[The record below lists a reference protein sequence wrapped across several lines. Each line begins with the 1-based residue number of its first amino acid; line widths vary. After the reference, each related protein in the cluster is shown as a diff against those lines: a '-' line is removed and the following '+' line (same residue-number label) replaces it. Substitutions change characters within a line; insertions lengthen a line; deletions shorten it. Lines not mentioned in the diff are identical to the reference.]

1 MNTID
6 ALLYTGVLFLLDW
19 FGVSWSF
26 SRLTQAE
33 HPQYHSPPDVVIP
46 LKVTDTTGKMRP
58 PGWVSYSMNFGGQ
71 RHIVHIKAKKLLLYK
86 HLPVF
91 TYTDQ
96 GALLE
101 DHPFIQ
107 NGCYYHGYVEGDPES
122 VVALS
127 NCFGGFRGMLEI
139 NNIAYEIMPMMF
151 STTFEHLVYKMDNE
165 ETESLTRRSGFMKDK
180 ITCQIEFQEVNNF
193 TLKQSS
199 YEGWWTHYRIIEIVG
214 VIDNYL
220 YVHYTGNVSK
230 IMMDLFIVS
239 NIVDSI
245 YSVLDIK
252 VLMCGLELWT
262 NKNPIVVD
270 DIRKS
275 LDLYCKWKTENI
287 LPRLKHD
294 TTHLFIHRHLRGLSG
309 LGSTKGMCNPL
320 RSCAIVTFINRT
332 LTLSAIAVAH
342 HLGHNLGMPHDDPS
356 TCKCLPRKCIMHED
370 NPPTPKFSNC
380 SYSFFWWF
388 TLERAQ
394 CLFEH
399 LYTKDIFFRKRCG
412 NGIVEDQE
420 ECDCGPLRHCAKD
433 PCCMPNCTLS
443 YGSTCAFGL
452 CCKNCQYLPSGEVC
466 RKEANICDL
475 PEWCN
480 GTSHKCP
487 DDVFVENGIPCNTS
501 AYCYEREC
509 NDRTARCRQIFG
521 REAKSANE
529 IYMSKR
535 CGNGIVE
542 EEEECDCGPLQYC
555 AKDACCLSNCTL
567 SKGSTCAF
575 GLCCKD
581 CMFLP
586 AGEVCRQQVN
596 ECDLPEWCNGT
607 SHKCPEDVHMQ
618 DGNLCNDRAYCHD
631 KRCNDRN
638 KQCKDIFGHTAMNA
652 NLNCYEKMNT
662 RGDRFGHCGT
672 HRSTYIKCNI
682 PDILCGR
689 LQCENVTLIPS
700 LGDHSSV
707 HRTQF
712 NGITCWGTDFHLGMS
727 IPDIGE
733 VKDGTECGP
742 ERICLHRKCVP
753 MSHLKSDCS
762 VKTCNMRGICNSKH
776 HCHCNDNWA
785 PPDCKEEGSG
795 GSEGKLIHPSKWDI
809 ILLEKNIQSYET
821 TKYSDSTI
829 RRKTNLEIKIEKNL
843 QNVQTR
849 YQKEK

>member
-6 ALLYTGVLFLLDW
+6 ALLYTRVLFLLDW
-19 FGVSWSF
+19 FGISWSF

-332 LTLSAIAVAH
+332 LTLSAIAMAH

-529 IYMSKR
+529 ICYTR
-535 CGNGIVE
+535 INT
-542 EEEECDCGPLQYC
+542 Q
-555 AKDACCLSNCTL
+555 
-567 SKGSTCAF
+567 GS
-575 GLCCKD
+575 
-581 CMFLP
+581 
-586 AGEVCRQQVN
+586 
-596 ECDLPEWCNGT
+596 
-607 SHKCPEDVHMQ
+607 
-618 DGNLCNDRAYCHD
+618 
-631 KRCNDRN
+631 
-638 KQCKDIFGHTAMNA
+638 
-652 NLNCYEKMNT
+652 
-662 RGDRFGHCGT
+662 RFGHCGL
-672 HRSTYIKCNI
+672 RGSTYVKCNVS
-682 PDILCGR
+682 DVLCGR
-689 LQCENVTLIPS
+689 IQCDGVKEVPS
-700 LGDHSSV
+700 LDQHTTV
-707 HRTQF
+707 HWAHY
-712 NGITCWGTDFHLGMS
+712 NDVNCWGTDYHHGMK
-727 IPDIGE
+727 IPDIGD
-733 VKDGTECGP
+733 VKDGTECGHDHLC
-742 ERICLHRKCVP
+742 IHRQCVHI
-753 MSHLKSDCS
+753 SILDSNCS
-762 VKTCNMRGICNSKH
+762 PSFCNMRGICNNKH
-776 HCHCNDNWA
+776 HCHCNYLWD
-785 PPDCKEEGSG
+785 PPNCEIQGHGGSVDSGPPPRRKRTTRFCFLCLILFIILCILILCCIWLCLKGRKKEEPEVDQQPMEVGKGLQSQPPSMVSQRPQSIPRAPSRISRTPSTIPRVPSRPGSRVP
-795 GSEGKLIHPSKWDI
+795 SRPVSRAPSKPT
-809 ILLEKNIQSYET
+809 S
-821 TKYSDSTI
+821 
-829 RRKTNLEIKIEKNL
+829 IK
-843 QNVQTR
+843 R
-849 YQKEK
+849 